1 MARPLRIQYPGAFYH
16 ITGKGN
22 EGRRIFSS
30 PADYLKFKEYLLEAR
45 DKFHTKVHAYIL
57 LPDAYQLILETRE
70 ANLSR
75 FMHHLAGSYTTYFNS
90 KRGLAGRVFQGRYKA
105 ILIDEK
111 SLLLELSRHMHLDP
125 VKARL
130 VKKLEEYKYSSYGAY
145 VLKERQELVAIEAV
159 LGTLSSDSGK
169 ARRKYREFVEHGLEE
184 KTANPLQKVYNQAIA
199 GSPSFVKKVAAR
211 VDREEAGRKSTSR
224 RTTARQAS
232 RLELILAAV
241 SSYFKVPSRSLLTG
255 KSMARNLAIY
265 LAKRYTGLTNN
276 EIGKRF
282 GNITYSAVSRVA
294 GRVEQRKARD
304 TTFQTHLNG
313 IEERLD
319 KVKA

>member
-16 ITGKGN
+16 ITGKGY
-22 EGRRIFSS
+22 EGRRIFLS

-45 DKFHTKVHAYIL
+45 DKFHTVVHAYIL

-90 KRGLAGRVFQGRYKA
+90 KRGLAGRLFRGRYKA

-125 VKARL
+125 VRARL
-130 VKKLEEYKYSSYGAY
+130 VKKPEEYRHSSFGAY
-145 VLKERQELVAIEAV
+145 VLKERQELVSTEAV
-159 LGTLSSDSGK
+159 LGTLSSDPGK
-169 ARRKYREFVEHGLEE
+169 ARKKYRGFVEHGLEE
-184 KTANPLQKVYNQAIA
+184 KAVNPLQEVHNQAIA
-199 GSPSFVKKVAAR
+199 GTPSFIKKVTAR
-211 VDREEAGRKSTSR
+211 VNKEEAGRKSTSR
-224 RTTARQAS
+224 FTTARQAS
-232 RLELILAAV
+232 RLELILDGV
-241 SSYFKVPSRSLLTG
+241 SSYFKVPSRSLLNG

-276 EIGKRF
+276 EIGVRF

-294 GRVEQRKARD
+294 GRVEERKAKD
-304 TTFQTHLNG
+304 KTLQTHLNR